1 MAEEEVAVLTAPS
14 SPPLHSDHKRKH
26 DELEEQLPVEAQVE
40 EKKIND
46 VVEEEKEALDSSVVD
61 GDGDLQEAKRARV
74 VDLTPDEPVG
84 QNGFGEGKSDGDA
97 KGDADEENGKSELP
111 EESDP
116 PPASE
121 GVEPTPE
128 GAQPVPDGATEA
140 IEHNDEKVV
149 GEGAD
154 EATDDKKT
162 AENKLESAEGV
173 ESGKAEELSK
183 QGDEQLQQDAGE
195 AVSDG
200 QTTSRKTEVPNDK
213 VGVLIGKG
221 GDTIRF
227 LQQNSGAKIQIM
239 RDADADPR
247 CTTRPVEIIGT
258 LASISKA
265 EKLIH
270 AVIAEM
276 LKFQY
281 FFQASVG
288 GSPSLVARGHPS
300 AQSTGVPDQL
310 EMQVPNEKVGLIIG
324 KGGETIKGLQTK
336 TGARIQLIPQH
347 LPEGD
352 GSKERTVRVTG
363 DRAQI
368 EMARELIKEVMSQVC
383 ACSSLFAM
391 AYSVGSALLCWCS
404 HRQPLFIV
412 IHRQEVSGFISR
424 TCRMLIVGWCRVLV
438 PTVNYKDK
446 WLFRCSAKCFIVVVA
461 TGYHYF
467 SSLRR
472 LNVRQSSNSGGYN
485 QQQSYRSRGPN
496 DRGHY
501 GPRGPHPAQPM
512 PYDYHQRG
520 PYPPHGMHYPPPPSY
535 GNYPPQHMGQRSN
548 YGSSWEQRPPPPSS
562 SGGGY
567 DYYGGPR
574 GHMPDHPA
582 SAPVS
587 GHHPHGPAP
596 PPSSQTNYGYGQP
609 HSDYGNQA
617 SYSQP
622 APQQSY
628 DNHAP
633 MHNHYGHAS
642 SQPGYPPAAHQQ
654 YSKQPSYGMQPA
666 PGQPPQQYP
675 ASQPYGQGAAATQQ
689 QYPYTSTAPVQQGY
703 PPYGAAAPTA
713 ADGYNSQSAPP
724 ASGMGYP
731 PQSGQPV
738 PAYGQQP
745 AQQGYPQ
752 YAQGTTAAAPYGS
765 YPSSQGYPDQA
776 ASNAAGYGYQ
786 TQDPAYATGAAGST
800 YGAAQPAAGQ
810 QQVYAQPTATPAQ
823 AQPSYDQSV
832 PQSGS
837 YAAAPAAAPGSTPAQ
852 PATYPQY
859 DSTQMHAA
867 PH

>member
-1 MAEEEVAVLTAPS
+1 WLKPSSRPFKQTNLSLLASVPPSLCIGARFTEKSHSLVRVLLCFITMAEEEVAVLTAPS

-270 AVIAEM
+270 AVIAE
-276 LKFQY
+276 
-281 FFQASVG
+281 ASVG

-368 EMARELIKEVMSQVC
+368 EMARELIKEVMSQIRYG
-383 ACSSLFAM
+383 LF
-391 AYSVGSALLCWCS
+391 SGVSIALL
-404 HRQPLFIV
+404 V
-412 IHRQEVSGFISR
+412 
-424 TCRMLIVGWCRVLV
+424 
-438 PTVNYKDK
+438 
-446 WLFRCSAKCFIVVVA
+446 
-461 TGYHYF
+461 
-467 SSLRR
+467 
-472 LNVRQSSNSGGYN
+472 
-485 QQQSYRSRGPN
+485 
-496 DRGHY
+496 
-501 GPRGPHPAQPM
+501 
-512 PYDYHQRG
+512 
-520 PYPPHGMHYPPPPSY
+520 
-535 GNYPPQHMGQRSN
+535 
-548 YGSSWEQRPPPPSS
+548 
-562 SGGGY
+562 
-567 DYYGGPR
+567 
-574 GHMPDHPA
+574 
-582 SAPVS
+582 
-587 GHHPHGPAP
+587 
-596 PPSSQTNYGYGQP
+596 
-609 HSDYGNQA
+609 
-617 SYSQP
+617 
-622 APQQSY
+622 
-628 DNHAP
+628 
-633 MHNHYGHAS
+633 
-642 SQPGYPPAAHQQ
+642 
-654 YSKQPSYGMQPA
+654 
-666 PGQPPQQYP
+666 
-675 ASQPYGQGAAATQQ
+675 
-689 QYPYTSTAPVQQGY
+689 
-703 PPYGAAAPTA
+703 
-713 ADGYNSQSAPP
+713 
-724 ASGMGYP
+724 
-731 PQSGQPV
+731 
-738 PAYGQQP
+738 
-745 AQQGYPQ
+745 
-752 YAQGTTAAAPYGS
+752 
-765 YPSSQGYPDQA
+765 
-776 ASNAAGYGYQ
+776 
-786 TQDPAYATGAAGST
+786 
-800 YGAAQPAAGQ
+800 
-810 QQVYAQPTATPAQ
+810 
-823 AQPSYDQSV
+823 
-832 PQSGS
+832 
-837 YAAAPAAAPGSTPAQ
+837 
-852 PATYPQY
+852 
-859 DSTQMHAA
+859 
-867 PH
+867 

>member
-74 VDLTPDEPVG
+74 VDLTPDEPAVG
-84 QNGFGEGKSDGDA
+84 QNGFGEGKSDEDA
-97 KGDADEENGKSELP
+97 KGDADVENGKSELP

-121 GVEPTPE
+121 GVEPAPE
-128 GAQPVPDGATEA
+128 GAQPVPDGAPEA

-162 AENKLESAEGV
+162 AENKLELAEGV
-173 ESGKAEELSK
+173 ELGKAEELSK
-183 QGDEQLQQDAGE
+183 REDEQLQQDVEE

-276 LKFQY
+276 LKSQY

-368 EMARELIKEVMSQVC
+368 EMARELIKEVMSQ
-383 ACSSLFAM
+383 
-391 AYSVGSALLCWCS
+391 
-404 HRQPLFIV
+404 
-412 IHRQEVSGFISR
+412 
-424 TCRMLIVGWCRVLV
+424 
-438 PTVNYKDK
+438 
-446 WLFRCSAKCFIVVVA
+446 
-461 TGYHYF
+461 
-467 SSLRR
+467 
-472 LNVRQSSNSGGYN
+472 NVRQSSNSGGYN